1 MKYQLSSI
9 ELSKKSDDE
18 AKVSLNTALQTI
30 DYEKAKS
37 EQEVRFRDSLNKADY
52 ASVLRVF
59 NEKGLSNSIGH
70 FFGLD
75 NKVYCSMI
83 LALLNGKMHGE
94 IVDALVKYLPTEIP
108 R

>member
-1 MKYQLSSI
+1 M
-9 ELSKKSDDE
+9 
-18 AKVSLNTALQTI
+18 NTALQTI

-70 FFGLD
+70 FLD
-75 NKVYCSMI
+75 
-83 LALLNGKMHGE
+83 
-94 IVDALVKYLPTEIP
+94 
-108 R
+108 